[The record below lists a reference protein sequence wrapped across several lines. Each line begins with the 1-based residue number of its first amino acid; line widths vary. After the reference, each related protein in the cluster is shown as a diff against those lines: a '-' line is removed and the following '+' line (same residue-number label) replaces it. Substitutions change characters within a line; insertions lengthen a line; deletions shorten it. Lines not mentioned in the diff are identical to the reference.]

1 MGVVDLVI
9 KVYFRGVNEKFPDG
23 GVMSQHMETLK
34 LGDKVK
40 PTRQACRL
48 CSRPPQL
55 TFEGPKGRF
64 TYKKRGVFAIKQLP
78 SQASNHATMQQGPQ
92 AADAVRRAAA
102 RSCARASM
110 WG

>member
-1 MGVVDLVI
+1 VDLVI

-34 LGDKVK
+34 PGDKVK
-40 PTRQACRL
+40 PMRQACRL

-64 TYKKRGVFAIKQLP
+64 TYKNRGVFAIKQLP
-78 SQASNHATMQQGPQ
+78 SQASSAMQQWPQ
-92 AADAVRRAAA
+92 ADDADRRAAA